1 MVMLTKKKG
10 FRLPQISS
18 VCINGVMVFVLIVV
32 LVPMLN
38 LVAKSLSDPARV
50 AGMPGW
56 QIIPAGFSLI
66 NYEIIFSNPAI
77 WRALLNSVFVTV
89 VGVVLNVVVTSMAA
103 YALTRPV
110 LPGKKLFMA
119 FFIMMMIF
127 EPGIIQEYF
136 VVKGLG
142 LMDNL
147 WSMVLYNTVTVYNLI
162 LLMRFFSDTPE
173 AILEAAA
180 IDGAGHLNILFKV
193 FLPMNKIPIMTVGM
207 FYAVARW
214 NEFFRSS
221 VFLTSNKNTVLQV
234 FLRRFVVEG
243 DSTVLASL
251 GNIDLTGVNM
261 TSLKSATIVVVIL
274 PILCMYPFILKHY
287 TSGVM
292 QGGVKE

>member
-1 MVMLTKKKG
+1 MLTQKKR
-10 FRLPQISS
+10 FRLPQVSS
-18 VCINGVMVFVLIVV
+18 VCINGIMVFVLLVV

-38 LVAKSLSDPARV
+38 LVAKSFSDPAKV

-66 NYEIIFSNPAI
+66 NYEIIFSSPAI
-77 WRALLNSVFVTV
+77 WRALLNSVFITV
-89 VGVVLNVVVTSMAA
+89 VGVALNVVVTSMAA
-103 YALTRPV
+103 YAMTRPV

-136 VVKGLG
+136 VIKGLG

>member
-1 MVMLTKKKG
+1 MLAQKKK

-18 VCINGVMVFVLIVV
+18 VCINGIMVFVLIVV
-32 LVPMLN
+32 LIPMLN
-38 LVAKSLSDPARV
+38 LVAKSFSDPAKV

-77 WRALLNSVFVTV
+77 WRALLNSVFITV
-89 VGVVLNVVVTSMAA
+89 VGVALNVVVTSMAA
-103 YALTRPV
+103 YAMTRPV

-136 VVKGLG
+136 VIKGLG

>member
-1 MVMLTKKKG
+1 MLTQKKK
-10 FRLPQISS
+10 FKLPQISS
-18 VCINGVMVFVLIVV
+18 VCINGIMVFVLLVV

-38 LVAKSLSDPARV
+38 LVAKSFSDPAKV

-77 WRALLNSVFVTV
+77 WRALLNSVFITV
-89 VGVVLNVVVTSMAA
+89 VGVALNVVVTSMAA
-103 YALTRPV
+103 YAMTRPV

-136 VVKGLG
+136 VIKGLG

-221 VFLTSNKNTVLQV
+221 VFLTSNKNTVLPV

>member
-1 MVMLTKKKG
+1 MLTQKKK
-10 FRLPQISS
+10 FTLPQISS
-18 VCINGVMVFVLIVV
+18 VCINGIMVFVLLVV

-38 LVAKSLSDPARV
+38 LVAKSFSDPAKV

-77 WRALLNSVFVTV
+77 WRALLNSVFITV
-89 VGVVLNVVVTSMAA
+89 VGVALNVVVTSMAA
-103 YALTRPV
+103 YAMTRPV

-136 VVKGLG
+136 VIKGLG

>member
-1 MVMLTKKKG
+1 MLTQKKK
-10 FRLPQISS
+10 FKLPQISS
-18 VCINGVMVFVLIVV
+18 VCINGIMVFVLLVV

-38 LVAKSLSDPARV
+38 LVAKSFSDPAKV

-77 WRALLNSVFVTV
+77 WRALLNSVFITV
-89 VGVVLNVVVTSMAA
+89 VGVALNVVVTSMAA
-103 YALTRPV
+103 YAMTRPV

-136 VVKGLG
+136 VIKGLG

>member
-1 MVMLTKKKG
+1 MLTQKKK
-10 FRLPQISS
+10 FKLPQISS
-18 VCINGVMVFVLIVV
+18 VCINAIMVFVLLVV

-38 LVAKSLSDPARV
+38 LVAKSFSDPAKV

-77 WRALLNSVFVTV
+77 WRALLNSVFITV
-89 VGVVLNVVVTSMAA
+89 VGVALNVVVTSMAA
-103 YALTRPV
+103 YAMTRPV

-136 VVKGLG
+136 VIKGLG

>member
-1 MVMLTKKKG
+1 MLTQKKK
-10 FRLPQISS
+10 FKLPQISS
-18 VCINGVMVFVLIVV
+18 VCINAIMVFVLLVV

-38 LVAKSLSDPARV
+38 LVAKSFSDPAKV

-77 WRALLNSVFVTV
+77 WRALLNSVFITV
-89 VGVVLNVVVTSMAA
+89 VGVALNVVVTSMAA
-103 YALTRPV
+103 YAMTRPV

-136 VVKGLG
+136 VIKGLG

-287 TSGVM
+287 TSGGM

>member
-1 MVMLTKKKG
+1 MLTQKKK
-10 FRLPQISS
+10 FKLPQISS
-18 VCINGVMVFVLIVV
+18 VCINGIMVFVLLVV

-38 LVAKSLSDPARV
+38 LVAKSFSDPAKV

-77 WRALLNSVFVTV
+77 WRALLNSVFITV
-89 VGVVLNVVVTSMAA
+89 VGVALNVVVTSMAA
-103 YALTRPV
+103 YAMTRPV

-136 VVKGLG
+136 VIKGLG

-193 FLPMNKIPIMTVGM
+193 FVPMNKIPIMTVGM

>member
-1 MVMLTKKKG
+1 MAHRKKW
-10 FRLPQISS
+10 RLPLPST
-18 VCINGVMVFVLIVV
+18 VVINAVMVFVLVVV
-32 LVPMLN
+32 LIPMLN
-38 LVAKSLSDPARV
+38 LVAKSFSDPAQV
-50 AGMPGW
+50 AGMSGW
-56 QIIPAGFSLI
+56 RIIPAGFSLI
-66 NYEIIFSNPAI
+66 NYQIIFSNPAI
-77 WRALLNSVFVTV
+77 WRALFNSLFITV
-89 VGVVLNVVVTSMAA
+89 IGVALNVVVTSMAA
-103 YALTRPV
+103 YALTRPN

-142 LMDNL
+142 LLDNI
-147 WSMVLYNTVTVYNLI
+147 WAMVLYNSVTVYNLI
-162 LLMRFFSDTPE
+162 LLMRFFSDTPQ

-180 IDGAGHLNILFKV
+180 IDGAGHIATLFKV

-221 VFLTSNKNTVLQV
+221 VYLTSNKNTVLQV

-261 TSLKSATIVVVIL
+261 SSLKASNIFVVIL

>member
-1 MVMLTKKKG
+1 MLTQKKR
-10 FRLPQISS
+10 FRLPQVSS
-18 VCINGVMVFVLIVV
+18 VCINAIMVFVLLVV

-38 LVAKSLSDPARV
+38 LVAKSFSDPAKV

-77 WRALLNSVFVTV
+77 WRALLNSVFITV
-89 VGVVLNVVVTSMAA
+89 VGVSLNVVVTSMAA
-103 YALTRPV
+103 YAMTRPV

-136 VVKGLG
+136 VIKGLG

>member
-1 MVMLTKKKG
+1 MLTQKKR
-10 FRLPQISS
+10 FRLPQVSS
-18 VCINGVMVFVLIVV
+18 VCINAIMVFVLLVV

-38 LVAKSLSDPARV
+38 LVAKSFSDPAKV

-77 WRALLNSVFVTV
+77 WRALLNSVFITV
-89 VGVVLNVVVTSMAA
+89 VGVALNVVVTSMAA
-103 YALTRPV
+103 YAMTRPV

-136 VVKGLG
+136 VIKGLG

>member
-1 MVMLTKKKG
+1 MLTQKKR
-10 FRLPQISS
+10 FRLPQVSS
-18 VCINGVMVFVLIVV
+18 VGINAIMVFVLLVV

-38 LVAKSLSDPARV
+38 LVAKSFSDPAKV

-77 WRALLNSVFVTV
+77 WRALLNSVFITV
-89 VGVVLNVVVTSMAA
+89 VGVALNVVVTSMAS
-103 YALTRPV
+103 YAMTRPV

-136 VVKGLG
+136 VIKGLG

>member
-1 MVMLTKKKG
+1 MLTQKKR
-10 FRLPQISS
+10 FRLPQVSS
-18 VCINGVMVFVLIVV
+18 VCINAIMVFVLLVV

-38 LVAKSLSDPARV
+38 LVAKSFSDPAKV

-66 NYEIIFSNPAI
+66 NYKIIFSNPAI
-77 WRALLNSVFVTV
+77 WRALLNSVFITV
-89 VGVVLNVVVTSMAA
+89 VGVALNVVVTSMAA
-103 YALTRPV
+103 YAMTRPV

-136 VVKGLG
+136 VIKGLG

>member
-1 MVMLTKKKG
+1 MLTQKKK
-10 FRLPQISS
+10 FKLPQISS
-18 VCINGVMVFVLIVV
+18 VCINGIMVFVLLVV

-38 LVAKSLSDPARV
+38 LVAKSFSDPAKV

-77 WRALLNSVFVTV
+77 WRALLNSVFITV
-89 VGVVLNVVVTSMAA
+89 VGVALNVVVTSMAA
-103 YALTRPV
+103 YAMTRPV
-110 LPGKKLFMA
+110 LPGRKLFMA

-136 VVKGLG
+136 VIKGLG

-193 FLPMNKIPIMTVGM
+193 FLPMNKIPIMSVGM

>member
-1 MVMLTKKKG
+1 MLTQKKK
-10 FRLPQISS
+10 FKLPQISS
-18 VCINGVMVFVLIVV
+18 VCINGIMVFVVLVV

-38 LVAKSLSDPARV
+38 LVAKSFSDPAKV

-77 WRALLNSVFVTV
+77 WRALLNSVFITV
-89 VGVVLNVVVTSMAA
+89 VGVALNVVVTSMAA
-103 YALTRPV
+103 YAMTRPV

-136 VVKGLG
+136 VIKGLG

-147 WSMVLYNTVTVYNLI
+147 RSMVLYNTVTVYNLI

-180 IDGAGHLNILFKV
+180 IDGAGHLNILFKI

>member
-1 MVMLTKKKG
+1 MLTQKKK
-10 FRLPQISS
+10 FKLPQISS
-18 VCINGVMVFVLIVV
+18 VCINGIMVFVLLVV

-38 LVAKSLSDPARV
+38 LVAKSFSDPAKV

-66 NYEIIFSNPAI
+66 NYEIIFANPAI
-77 WRALLNSVFVTV
+77 WRALLNSVFITV
-89 VGVVLNVVVTSMAA
+89 VGVALHVVVTSMAA
-103 YALTRPV
+103 YAMTRPV

-136 VVKGLG
+136 VIKGLG

>member
-1 MVMLTKKKG
+1 MLTQKKK
-10 FRLPQISS
+10 FKLPQISS
-18 VCINGVMVFVLIVV
+18 VCINGIMVFVLLVV

-38 LVAKSLSDPARV
+38 LVAKSFSDPAKV

-66 NYEIIFSNPAI
+66 NYEIIFANPAI
-77 WRALLNSVFVTV
+77 WRALLNSVFITV
-89 VGVVLNVVVTSMAA
+89 VGVALNVVVTSMAA
-103 YALTRPV
+103 YAMTRPV

-136 VVKGLG
+136 VIKGLG

-234 FLRRFVVEG
+234 FLRRFVMEG

>member
-1 MVMLTKKKG
+1 MLTQKKK
-10 FRLPQISS
+10 FKLPQISS
-18 VCINGVMVFVLIVV
+18 VCINGIMVFVLLVV

-38 LVAKSLSDPARV
+38 LVAKSFSDPAKV

-77 WRALLNSVFVTV
+77 WRALLNSVFITV
-89 VGVVLNVVVTSMAA
+89 VGVALNVVVTSMAA
-103 YALTRPV
+103 YAMTRPV

-136 VVKGLG
+136 VIKGLG

-193 FLPMNKIPIMTVGM
+193 FLPMDKIPIMTVGM

>member
-1 MVMLTKKKG
+1 MNGKKKVIG
-10 FRLPQISS
+10 QPIISTAA
-18 VCINGVMVFVLIVV
+18 INLIMVLVLLVI

-38 LVAKSLSDPARV
+38 LVAKSLSDPAQV
-50 AGMPGW
+50 AGMSGGR
-56 QIIPAGFSLI
+56 IIPKGFSLQ
-66 NYEIIFSNPAI
+66 NYQIIFANPAI
-77 WRALLNSVFVTV
+77 WRALLNSVFITV
-89 VGVVLNVVVTSMAA
+89 VGVILNVVVTSMAA
-103 YALTRPV
+103 YAMTRPE
-110 LPGKKLFMA
+110 LPGKSIFMA
-119 FFIMMMIF
+119 FFIMKMIF
-127 EPGIIQEYF
+127 EPGIVQEYF
-136 VVKGLG
+136 VIKDLK

-147 WSMVLYNTVTVYNLI
+147 WVMVLYNTVTVYNLV
-162 LLMRFFSDTPE
+162 LLMRFFSETPQS
-173 AILEAAA
+173 ILEAAA

-221 VFLTSNKNTVLQV
+221 VFLTSNANTTLQV

-251 GNIDLTGVNM
+251 GSIDLTGVSM
-261 TSLKSATIVVVIL
+261 TGLKSATIVVTVL

-292 QGGVKE
+292 SGGVKE

>member
-1 MVMLTKKKG
+1 MLTQKKK
-10 FRLPQISS
+10 FKLPQISS
-18 VCINGVMVFVLIVV
+18 VCINGIMVFVLLVV

-38 LVAKSLSDPARV
+38 LVAKSFSDPAKV

-77 WRALLNSVFVTV
+77 WRALLNSVFITV
-89 VGVVLNVVVTSMAA
+89 VGVALNVVVTSMAA
-103 YALTRPV
+103 YAMTRPV

-136 VVKGLG
+136 VIKGLG

-180 IDGAGHLNILFKV
+180 IDGAGHLNILFKI

>member
-1 MVMLTKKKG
+1 MLTQKKR
-10 FRLPQISS
+10 FRLPQVSS
-18 VCINGVMVFVLIVV
+18 VCINAIMVFVLLVV

-38 LVAKSLSDPARV
+38 LVAKSFSDPAKV
-50 AGMPGW
+50 AGMPGR

-77 WRALLNSVFVTV
+77 WRALLNSVFITV
-89 VGVVLNVVVTSMAA
+89 VGVALNVVVTSMAA
-103 YALTRPV
+103 YAMTRPV

-136 VVKGLG
+136 VIKGLG

>member
-1 MVMLTKKKG
+1 MLTKKKG

>member
-1 MVMLTKKKG
+1 MLTQKKK
-10 FRLPQISS
+10 FKFPQISS
-18 VCINGVMVFVLIVV
+18 VCINGIMVFVLLVV

-38 LVAKSLSDPARV
+38 LVAKSFSDPAKV

-77 WRALLNSVFVTV
+77 WRALLNSVFITV
-89 VGVVLNVVVTSMAA
+89 VGVALNVVVTSMAA
-103 YALTRPV
+103 YAMTRPV

-136 VVKGLG
+136 VIKGLG

>member
-1 MVMLTKKKG
+1 MLAQKKK

-18 VCINGVMVFVLIVV
+18 VFINGIMVFVLIVV

-38 LVAKSLSDPARV
+38 LVAKSFSDPAKV

-77 WRALLNSVFVTV
+77 WRALLNSVFITV
-89 VGVVLNVVVTSMAA
+89 VGVALNVVVTSMAA
-103 YALTRPV
+103 YAMTRPV

-136 VVKGLG
+136 VIKGLG

>member
-1 MVMLTKKKG
+1 MAHRKKW
-10 FRLPQISS
+10 RLPLPST
-18 VCINGVMVFVLIVV
+18 VVINAVMVFVLVVV
-32 LVPMLN
+32 LIPMLN
-38 LVAKSLSDPARV
+38 LVAKSFSDPAQV
-50 AGMPGW
+50 AGMSGW
-56 QIIPAGFSLI
+56 RIIPAGFSLI
-66 NYEIIFSNPAI
+66 NYQIIFSNPAI
-77 WRALLNSVFVTV
+77 WRALFNSLFITV
-89 VGVVLNVVVTSMAA
+89 IGVALNVVVTSMAA
-103 YALTRPV
+103 YALTRPN

-142 LMDNL
+142 LLDNI
-147 WSMVLYNTVTVYNLI
+147 WAMVLYNSVTVYNLI
-162 LLMRFFSDTPE
+162 LLMRFFSDTPQ

-180 IDGAGHLNILFKV
+180 IDGAGHIATLFKV

-221 VFLTSNKNTVLQV
+221 LYLTSNKNTVLQV

-261 TSLKSATIVVVIL
+261 SSLKAATIVVVIL

>member
-1 MVMLTKKKG
+1 MAHRKKW
-10 FRLPQISS
+10 RLPLPST
-18 VCINGVMVFVLIVV
+18 VVINAVMVFVLVVV
-32 LVPMLN
+32 LIPMLN
-38 LVAKSLSDPARV
+38 LVAKSFSDPAQV
-50 AGMPGW
+50 AGMSGW
-56 QIIPAGFSLI
+56 RIIPAGFSLI
-66 NYEIIFSNPAI
+66 NYQIIFSNPAI
-77 WRALLNSVFVTV
+77 WRALFNSLFITV
-89 VGVVLNVVVTSMAA
+89 IGVALNVVVTSMAA
-103 YALTRPV
+103 YALTRPN

-142 LMDNL
+142 LLDNI
-147 WSMVLYNTVTVYNLI
+147 WAMVLYKSVTVYNLI
-162 LLMRFFSDTPE
+162 LLMRFFSDTPQ

-180 IDGAGHLNILFKV
+180 IDGAGHIATLFKV

-221 VFLTSNKNTVLQV
+221 VYLTSNKNTVLQV

-261 TSLKSATIVVVIL
+261 SSLKAATIVVVIL

>member
-1 MVMLTKKKG
+1 MLTKKKR
-10 FRLPQISS
+10 FRLPQVSS
-18 VCINGVMVFVLIVV
+18 VCINGIMVFVLLVV

-38 LVAKSLSDPARV
+38 LVAKSFSDPAKV

-66 NYEIIFSNPAI
+66 NYEIIFANPAI
-77 WRALLNSVFVTV
+77 WRALLNSVFITV
-89 VGVVLNVVVTSMAA
+89 VGVALNVVVTFMAA
-103 YALTRPV
+103 YAMTRPV

-136 VVKGLG
+136 VIKGLG

>member
-1 MVMLTKKKG
+1 MAHRKKWR
-10 FRLPQISS
+10 FPLPST
-18 VCINGVMVFVLIVV
+18 VVINAVMVFVLVVV
-32 LVPMLN
+32 LIPMLN
-38 LVAKSLSDPARV
+38 LVAKSFSDPAQV
-50 AGMPGW
+50 AGMSGW
-56 QIIPAGFSLI
+56 RIIPAGFSLI
-66 NYEIIFSNPAI
+66 NYQIIFSNPAI
-77 WRALLNSVFVTV
+77 WRALFNSLFITII
-89 VGVVLNVVVTSMAA
+89 GVALNVVVTSMAA
-103 YALTRPV
+103 YALTRPN

-142 LMDNL
+142 LLDNI
-147 WSMVLYNTVTVYNLI
+147 WAMVLYNTVTVYNLI
-162 LLMRFFSDTPE
+162 LLMRFFSDTPQ

-180 IDGAGHLNILFKV
+180 IDGAGHIATLFKV

-221 VFLTSNKNTVLQV
+221 VYLTSNKNTVLQV

-261 TSLKSATIVVVIL
+261 SSLKAATIVVVIL

>member
-1 MVMLTKKKG
+1 MLTQKKK
-10 FRLPQISS
+10 FKLPQISS
-18 VCINGVMVFVLIVV
+18 VCINGIMVFVLLVV

-38 LVAKSLSDPARV
+38 LVAKSFSDPAKV

-77 WRALLNSVFVTV
+77 WRALLNSVFITV
-89 VGVVLNVVVTSMAA
+89 VGVALNVVVTSMAA
-103 YALTRPV
+103 YAMTRPV

-136 VVKGLG
+136 VIKGLG

-234 FLRRFVVEG
+234 FVRRFVVEG

>member
-1 MVMLTKKKG
+1 MLTQKKK
-10 FRLPQISS
+10 FKLPQVSS
-18 VCINGVMVFVLIVV
+18 VCINAIMVFVLLVV

-38 LVAKSLSDPARV
+38 LVAKSFSDPAKV
-50 AGMPGW
+50 ARMPGW

-77 WRALLNSVFVTV
+77 WRALLNSVFITV
-89 VGVVLNVVVTSMAA
+89 VGVALNVVVTSMAA
-103 YALTRPV
+103 YAMTRPV

-136 VVKGLG
+136 VIKGLG

>member
-1 MVMLTKKKG
+1 MLTQKKR
-10 FRLPQISS
+10 FRLPQVSS
-18 VCINGVMVFVLIVV
+18 VCINAIMVFVLLVV

-38 LVAKSLSDPARV
+38 LVAKSFSDPAKV

-77 WRALLNSVFVTV
+77 WRALLNSVFITV
-89 VGVVLNVVVTSMAA
+89 VGVALNVVVTSMAA
-103 YALTRPV
+103 YAMTRPV

-136 VVKGLG
+136 VIKGLG

-173 AILEAAA
+173 AIPEAAA

>member
-1 MVMLTKKKG
+1 MLTQKKR
-10 FRLPQISS
+10 FRLPQVSS
-18 VCINGVMVFVLIVV
+18 VCINAIMVFVLLVV

-38 LVAKSLSDPARV
+38 LVAKSFSDPAKV

-77 WRALLNSVFVTV
+77 WRALLNSVFITL
-89 VGVVLNVVVTSMAA
+89 VGVALNVVVTSMAA
-103 YALTRPV
+103 YAMTRPV

-136 VVKGLG
+136 VIKGLG

>member
-1 MVMLTKKKG
+1 MLTQKKR
-10 FRLPQISS
+10 FRLPQVSS
-18 VCINGVMVFVLIVV
+18 VCINAIMVFVLLVV

-38 LVAKSLSDPARV
+38 LVSKSFSDPAKV

-77 WRALLNSVFVTV
+77 WRALLNSVFITV
-89 VGVVLNVVVTSMAA
+89 VGVALNVVVTSMAA
-103 YALTRPV
+103 YAMTRPV

-136 VVKGLG
+136 VIKGLG
-142 LMDNL
+142 LMDDL

-173 AILEAAA
+173 AVLEAAA

>member
-1 MVMLTKKKG
+1 MLTQKKK
-10 FRLPQISS
+10 FKLPQISS
-18 VCINGVMVFVLIVV
+18 VCINGIMVFVLLVV

-38 LVAKSLSDPARV
+38 LVAKSFSDPAKV

-77 WRALLNSVFVTV
+77 WRALLNSVFITV
-89 VGVVLNVVVTSMAA
+89 VGVALNVVVTSMAA
-103 YALTRPV
+103 YAMTRPV
-110 LPGKKLFMA
+110 LPGRKLFMA

-136 VVKGLG
+136 VIKGLG

-221 VFLTSNKNTVLQV
+221 VFLTSKKNTVLQV

>member
-1 MVMLTKKKG
+1 MAHRKKW
-10 FRLPQISS
+10 RLPLPST
-18 VCINGVMVFVLIVV
+18 VVINAVMVFVLVVV
-32 LVPMLN
+32 LIPMLN
-38 LVAKSLSDPARV
+38 LVAKSFSDPAQV
-50 AGMPGW
+50 AGMSGW
-56 QIIPAGFSLI
+56 RIIPAGFSLI
-66 NYEIIFSNPAI
+66 NYQIIFSNPAI
-77 WRALLNSVFVTV
+77 WRALFNSLFITV
-89 VGVVLNVVVTSMAA
+89 IGVALNVVVTSMAA
-103 YALTRPV
+103 YALTRPN

-142 LMDNL
+142 LLDNI
-147 WSMVLYNTVTVYNLI
+147 WAMVLYNSVTVYNLI
-162 LLMRFFSDTPE
+162 LLMRFFSDTPQ

-180 IDGAGHLNILFKV
+180 IDGAGHIATLFKV

-221 VFLTSNKNTVLQV
+221 VYLTSNKNTVLQV
-234 FLRRFVVEG
+234 FLRHFVVEG

-261 TSLKSATIVVVIL
+261 SSLKAATIVVVIL

>member
-1 MVMLTKKKG
+1 MLTQKKK
-10 FRLPQISS
+10 FKLPQISS
-18 VCINGVMVFVLIVV
+18 VCINGIMVFVLLVV

-38 LVAKSLSDPARV
+38 LVAKSFSDPAKV

-77 WRALLNSVFVTV
+77 WRALLNSVFITV
-89 VGVVLNVVVTSMAA
+89 VGVALNVVVTSMAA
-103 YALTRPV
+103 YAMTRHV

-136 VVKGLG
+136 VIKGLG

>member
-1 MVMLTKKKG
+1 MAHRKKW
-10 FRLPQISS
+10 RLPLPST
-18 VCINGVMVFVLIVV
+18 VVINAVMVFVLVVV
-32 LVPMLN
+32 LIPMLN
-38 LVAKSLSDPARV
+38 LVAKSFSDPAQV
-50 AGMPGW
+50 AGMSGW
-56 QIIPAGFSLI
+56 RIIPAGFSLI
-66 NYEIIFSNPAI
+66 NYQIIFSNPAI
-77 WRALLNSVFVTV
+77 WRALFNSLFITV
-89 VGVVLNVVVTSMAA
+89 IGVALNVVVTSMAA
-103 YALTRPV
+103 YALTRPN

-142 LMDNL
+142 LLDNI
-147 WSMVLYNTVTVYNLI
+147 WAMVLYNSVTVYNLI
-162 LLMRFFSDTPE
+162 LLMRFFSDTPQ

-180 IDGAGHLNILFKV
+180 IDGAGHIATLFKV

-221 VFLTSNKNTVLQV
+221 VYLTSNKNTVLQV

-261 TSLKSATIVVVIL
+261 SSLKAATIVVVIL
-274 PILCMYPFILKHY
+274 PILFMYPFILKHY